1 MDGDSNPLTVGR
13 FRWLGDMWAYGSP
26 AVADIDEDQDL
37 EIIQPG
43 GDGKIYAFNPDGSAV
58 PGWPFNCEDRAMS
71 SPAVGD
77 VDNDGHLEVAVAS
90 NASGLWLLEANGTI
104 MSGWPKSM
112 YIDGDFPPSP
122 VLANV
127 NADPYLEWV
136 QVSYDGRVDVKNY
149 LGSTL
154 SGWPQLMGGT
164 CSSSP
169 IVADIDGD
177 PGMEIVV
184 GCDNGRVYGYDTNG
198 ATLPG
203 WPIQTDAEVFG
214 GPAVGDL
221 DGDGDVEV
229 VVGSMDANV
238 YVWDCAGLYENGAR
252 VEWGCFLHDP
262 WRSQCYSFVV
272 PVGVGEGD
280 DGATQLPGGAVLSQ
294 NTPNPFNPVTTI
306 AFEVPALDDGA
317 AVRLTV
323 HTVDGSLV
331 ATLVDEPLAAG
342 RHTVAWD
349 GRDDRGVR
357 SASGVYFCRLVVGKA
372 SGVTKMTLLK

>member
-1 MDGDSNPLTVGR
+1 
-13 FRWLGDMWAYGSP
+13 
-26 AVADIDEDQDL
+26 
-37 EIIQPG
+37 
-43 GDGKIYAFNPDGSAV
+43 
-58 PGWPFNCEDRAMS
+58 
-71 SPAVGD
+71 
-77 VDNDGHLEVAVAS
+77 
-90 NASGLWLLEANGTI
+90 
-104 MSGWPKSM
+104 
-112 YIDGDFPPSP
+112 
-122 VLANV
+122 
-127 NADPYLEWV
+127 
-136 QVSYDGRVDVKNY
+136 
-149 LGSTL
+149 
-154 SGWPQLMGGT
+154 
-164 CSSSP
+164 
-169 IVADIDGD
+169 
-177 PGMEIVV
+177 
-184 GCDNGRVYGYDTNG
+184 
-198 ATLPG
+198 
-203 WPIQTDAEVFG
+203 VFG

-331 ATLVDEPLAAG
+331 VTLVDEPLAAG